1 MKCLNC
7 FFLYYKIKYQVY
19 FLSQILLLLFWIV
32 WIILALSW
40 LPIAAAQ
47 KSPSPKP
54 FPNPTFQAF
63 SDFILSNFH
72 SQISLTTTLLIL
84 FSLVNNP
91 ELLNLH
97 ARQTHPVF
105 PDENLTRAS
114 GWMKTLARGLGDCL
128 NSIEPDTLPAELPHQ
143 MQNSMP
149 FVLPS

>member
-19 FLSQILLLLFWIV
+19 FLSQIPLLLFWIV

-97 ARQTHPVF
+97 AHQTHSVF

-114 GWMKTLARGLGDCL
+114 GWMKTLAHELDNCL
-128 NSIEPDTLPAELPHQ
+128 NYDLST
-143 MQNSMP
+143 
-149 FVLPS
+149 VLTQYTNKNWVTQLAK